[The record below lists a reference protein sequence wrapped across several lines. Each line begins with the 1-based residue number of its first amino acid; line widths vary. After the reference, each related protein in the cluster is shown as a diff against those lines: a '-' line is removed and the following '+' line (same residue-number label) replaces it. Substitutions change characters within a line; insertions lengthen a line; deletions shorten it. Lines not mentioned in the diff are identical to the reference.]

1 MGTEISGVA
10 GYHHLCMPRM
20 AELTQ
25 SLYVSP
31 GSIQLLLWSDSEQ
44 RVFESLKK
52 AFISAPALTSP
63 PPDISKSFNLYVSE
77 NQSITKRSLPRF
89 WGLGRGQSLTYPK
102 DLVLF
107 LRADRPIGQFPLQ
120 PY

>member
-10 GYHHLCMPRM
+10 GYCHLCMPRR

-25 SLYVSP
+25 SLCVSP
-31 GSIQLLLWSDSEQ
+31 GSTQLLLCSDSEQRVQ

-63 PPDISKSFNLYVSE
+63 PPDISK
-77 NQSITKRSLPRF
+77 
-89 WGLGRGQSLTYPK
+89 
-102 DLVLF
+102 
-107 LRADRPIGQFPLQ
+107 PLQ
-120 PY
+120 LVCE